1 MITYDQLYAQSH
13 EITELT
19 NVLRYLLND
28 RSMCD
33 TQTCC
38 DLFYRFGEKMQAHLD
53 SVDQTYATLL
63 NSHDDRARKIADKFM
78 GGTQEIKRIFTQYTK
93 SWCERHK
100 PRLHIADHDTFIKD
114 TQRMF
119 DIILNRIQDE
129 TEQLYPL
136 IRQIKGDS
144 QRAA

>member
-1 MITYDQLYAQSH
+1 MITYDQLHAQSH
-13 EITELT
+13 EITELS

-33 TQTCC
+33 TGTCC
-38 DLFYRFGEKMQAHLD
+38 ELFYRFGEKMQAHLD
-53 SVDQTYATLL
+53 TVEHTYGALL
-63 NSHDDRARKIADKFM
+63 NSHDDHARKIAQKFM
-78 GGTQEIKRIFTQYTK
+78 GGTQEIKRIFNQYTK
-93 SWCERHK
+93 TWCARHK
-100 PRLHIADHDTFIKD
+100 QQLHIADHAEFLKD
-114 TQRMF
+114 TRQMF

-136 IRQIKGDS
+136 IRAIKGDS

>member
-1 MITYDQLYAQSH
+1 MITYDQLHAQSH

-33 TQTCC
+33 TDTCC
-38 DLFYRFGEKMQAHLD
+38 ELFYRFGEKIQAHLET
-53 SVDQTYATLL
+53 VDHTYATLL
-63 NSHDDRARKIADKFM
+63 GSRDEHARKVAQLFM
-78 GGTQEIKRIFTQYTK
+78 GGSQEIKRIFQQYTK
-93 SWCERHK
+93 TWCERHK
-100 PRLHIADHDTFIKD
+100 HRLHIADHDEFLKD
-114 TQRMF
+114 TRQMF

-136 IRQIKGDS
+136 IRAIKGDS